1 MTTAFWRCRKV
12 VCELSGLSAVV
23 FIPDDTAKT
32 GYSRPMMLQNIM
44 GTPLLGWLAASLI
57 AGGVGRFFLVCHE
70 RFKREACACIPDDL
84 ELLCPTAETTSD
96 QLHVFLS
103 TADASEEDIIVV
115 TGPAVILPYAADESQ
130 FEAEPLASN
139 VSSVSRKTLMDALD
153 DKFIFTDFLKD
164 HGVPYTDRDGVYSIS
179 GLQELTDWQPV
190 LNRANL
196 TRLSQQGVEIWD
208 YGATYIDPSVSIGVG
223 TAILPGTI
231 LRGQTSIGKNCTIG
245 PNSYLENTKVGDDS
259 AVNASQIYNST
270 VGYDTHVGP
279 FAYVR
284 PGSAIGNS
292 IKIGDFVEVKNSV
305 IGDGTKISH
314 LTYVGDSDVGKNCN
328 FGCGTVTVNYDRA
341 KKFRTVIEDNAFI
354 GCNTNLVAPVTV
366 GEGAYIAAGS
376 TITDDIP
383 AMALAIARA
392 RQQNKKDWSS
402 KHKLKEK

>member
-1 MTTAFWRCRKV
+1 MNA
-12 VCELSGLSAVV
+12 SSARPAPC
-23 FIPDDTAKT
+23 FPDD
-32 GYSRPMMLQNIM
+32 
-44 GTPLLGWLAASLI
+44 
-57 AGGVGRFFLVCHE
+57 VDF
-70 RFKREACACIPDDL
+70 
-84 ELLCPTAETTSD
+84 LCPTVESTSD

-115 TGPAVILPYAADESQ
+115 TGPAVLLPYAADESQ
-130 FEAEPLASN
+130 FADAPIASS
-139 VSSVSRKTLMDALD
+139 VSSVNRKTLMEALD

-164 HGVPYTDRDGVYSIS
+164 HGVPYTDRDGVYSIAS
-179 GLQELTDWQPV
+179 LQELTEWQPI

-196 TRLSQQGVEIWD
+196 TRLSQMGVEIWD
-208 YGATYIDPSVSIGVG
+208 YGATYIDPSVRIGVG

-245 PNSYLENTKVGDDS
+245 PNSYLENAKIGDDTS
-259 AVNASQIYNST
+259 VNASQIYNSA

-284 PGSAIGNS
+284 PGSTIGNS
-292 IKIGDFVEVKNSV
+292 IKVGDFVEVKNSV

-341 KKFRTVIEDNAFI
+341 KKFRTVIGDDAFI

-366 GEGAYIAAGS
+366 GNGAYIAAAPRS
-376 TITDDIP
+376 PTTSPPRPSPSRERDSRI
-383 AMALAIARA
+383 
-392 RQQNKKDWSS
+392 KKTGRRNINSRIS
-402 KHKLKEK
+402 ESCFSLRVRSQE